1 MTMPDREFEGR
12 VAVVTGAAMGIG
24 KACAEAFARGGAS
37 VVVADIARDIGQETT
52 DAINRAGGR
61 AIFVTTDVTSMA
73 DMEEMARAAIAAFG
87 GIDILVNNAAR
98 AIGGRVDETDEA
110 TWNLVMTTNLTSV
123 WRGMRVCV
131 PPMIARG
138 GGAVV
143 NMSSVQSLAGFKGWA
158 AYAAAKGGV
167 NALTQ
172 QAAVDLAP
180 LKVRVNAI
188 APGTIMTPLNQRIFE
203 TVADP
208 QALID
213 SWNRAHPI
221 GRFGEPEEVAEAVC
235 FLASDRASFITGEIL
250 RVDGGLVVRGE

>member
-37 VVVADIARDIGQETT
+37 VVVADIARDVGQETT

-73 DMEEMARAAIAAFG
+73 DMEEMARAAMAAFG

-138 GGAVV
+138 GGSVV

-235 FLASDRASFITGEIL
+235 FLASPRASFITGEIL